1 MSLDSIVGSEMSSVI
16 FIRDYIQLVFEGMD
30 RTQTLTAFS
39 IPSVSIMGIDYQ
51 NYEQG
56 YRDALCSLINSKV
69 IAVETSQHIALIVH
83 FGDTQKV
90 KVSLKEADYE
100 GPEAAMLEDG
110 GNLTVW

>member
-16 FIRDYIQLVFEGMD
+16 FIRDYLQLVFEGVD

-39 IPSVSIMGIDYQ
+39 ITSVSIKGMDYQ

-69 IAVETSQHIALIVH
+69 IARNIS
-83 FGDTQKV
+83 
-90 KVSLKEADYE
+90 ADCSYT
-100 GPEAAMLEDG
+100 PFRRYRKS
-110 GNLTVW
+110 